1 MKKIILSVIFILVLY
16 PVFSQEIN
24 RTILSETDPDGLYLN
39 DGDSDTL
46 FYYDLT
52 PKSNKGTILILLSG
66 FFRDSKEVFQ
76 RTNLPSLAYEK
87 NIITL
92 IPSLN
97 SRIHADTA
105 CFKLI
110 NDMIIDYS
118 KRNGIEVKNIIIIIG
133 GLSAGGISSLT
144 YAVWMIKNPHSII
157 PSPKACFT
165 VDSPVDLFNFW
176 FVEKRLVDRNCSD
189 AAVGEA
195 NYVLQYF
202 DKYLGGTPDSVPE
215 AYKKASPFSRTEK
228 DGGNIAYLKNI
239 PVRAYCEPDINYHLE
254 KCEDYFDM
262 NAADLSSMINCL
274 RIQGNSRAEFITTIN
289 KGYRLDGTRHPHSWS
304 ILDSEE
310 CVDWIEKTITDE

>member
-1 MKKIILSVIFILVLY
+1 MKKIILALIFILVFY
-16 PVFSQEIN
+16 PAFSQKVN
-24 RTILSETDPDGLYLN
+24 RTILSETDPDELYLN

-52 PKSNKGTILILLSG
+52 PKSSNGTILILLSG

-92 IPSLN
+92 IPSIN
-97 SRIHADTA
+97 SRIHSDTA
-105 CFKLI
+105 CFNLI
-110 NDMIIDYS
+110 NEMIIDFS
-118 KRNGIEVKNIIIIIG
+118 KRNRIKVENIIIG

-144 YAVWMIKNPHSII
+144 YAVWMNKNPHSII

-165 VDSPVDLFNFW
+165 VDSPVDLLNFW
-176 FVEKRLVDRNCSD
+176 YVEKRLVDRNCSA

-228 DGGNIAYLKNI
+228 DGGNIAYLKNT

-254 KCEDYFDM
+254 KCEDY
-262 NAADLSSMINCL
+262 L
-274 RIQGNSRAEFITTIN
+274 R
-289 KGYRLDGTRHPHSWS
+289 Y
-304 ILDSEE
+304 E
-310 CVDWIEKTITDE
+310 CI